1 MGCNSQKAGSIFS
14 AVQAEIYMGRGA
26 GASRGFFRESDQV
39 SRREQWQ
46 LNPGWLMISWGILLP
61 FIYWGFF
68 DNPRTGN
75 PELNQPGFNGM
86 IEGCISHCSHGKNL
100 ETSFKQMGKIVV
112 IDAVVPS
119 HRWKS
124 IHHH

>member
-1 MGCNSQKAGSIFS
+1 MGCHSQKAGSIFS

-39 SRREQWQ
+39 SRREQWL

-86 IEGCISHCSHGKNL
+86 MLRDFVATAHLDGR
-100 ETSFKQMGKIVV
+100 
-112 IDAVVPS
+112 
-119 HRWKS
+119 RW
-124 IHHH
+124 ILGRDLDVYR